1 MIFKPEKNKLSR
13 RKQFI
18 EYLISAIFNICL
30 EMNTFMH
37 LKANLFKG
45 LILLLRLATVPYFAM
60 VQQTPQRGGL
70 TRTVI
75 LSLSFLSKGY
85 F

>member
-1 MIFKPEKNKLSR
+1 
-13 RKQFI
+13 
-18 EYLISAIFNICL
+18 
-30 EMNTFMH
+30 MNTFMH
-37 LKANLFKG
+37 LKANLFKW